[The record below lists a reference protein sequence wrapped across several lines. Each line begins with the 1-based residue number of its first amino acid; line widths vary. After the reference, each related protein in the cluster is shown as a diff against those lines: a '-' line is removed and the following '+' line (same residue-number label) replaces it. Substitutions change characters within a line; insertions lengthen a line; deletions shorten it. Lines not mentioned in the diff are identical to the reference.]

1 MIPIKPQ
8 TNKPKIRPPRKF
20 GTSNKVDPIESWE
33 ILSNA
38 INDIENKNASKW
50 SFEQLYRI
58 AYNLVLSKNGEF
70 LYNKI
75 KDEFSKHLNTKLQI
89 NIIDFIIERGDTNV
103 NNNGIIELNKID
115 SLELLKKLN
124 FLWSDYLIS
133 TWLISQVAM
142 YMDRTFTKEHRLPL
156 IYDVG
161 LNIFQ
166 DKLINCKITENSEL
180 LLGTQILETFLNY
193 FDLNRNG
200 EMIDKF
206 IIKSI
211 IKIFESL
218 INLDGDSYYN
228 KYFEPELIIHSHRY
242 YYQIVEDLLQLQS
255 GSVFINKIVEI
266 IKEEESRFSL
276 YLPESSSRKLEN
288 LMFNDLI
295 SSNLKNIL
303 TLQDDGLK
311 NWIDS
316 DNFELLEKVYILQSK
331 IDTNKRILKDCLHLL
346 VLENGEH
353 LKRLSK
359 AQLNN
364 DSAAKKKSSNK
375 ENNTQFAINYIKNF
389 LDYKSKYDK
398 IITKSFDS
406 DIEMNREI
414 EFAFVKF
421 LNENNRIQE
430 YLSLYIDECLKKT
443 LKNKPTDEVEK
454 TLNDCIL
461 IFKFIKDKDIFEKY
475 YKTHLARRLLNNR
488 SISTELELMMIHKLK
503 AETGATFTSK
513 FENMFKDMK
522 VSQDLSQKFKNE
534 SVDNSTLAKDLARLN
549 NNKKLEIDFTIL
561 TGDVW
566 PMSNNKAM
574 DDVNYV
580 TVLDIAKASFEKF
593 YANTYNGRNLVW
605 APNMCTMNLQMNF
618 PSKSYL
624 INMPTLAA
632 FVILTCFNDEDT
644 EDGEK
649 SLSFEEIQQMTRI
662 PASELTRH
670 LQSISVVPTT
680 RILKK
685 VPMSRSI
692 NSGDI
697 FSLNLEFKHPQTK
710 FKIAAISTSSSS
722 NKAPDTNSNN
732 NIDATVANS
741 KIESEEEHKKTLQSI
756 QKSRDHEIDAAIVRI
771 MKARKSVKYQ
781 ILVSEV
787 IRLIEDVSKR
797 FRPQPSQIKMRLED
811 LVDKEYIR
819 RDDDDHEVFVY
830 VA

>member
-1 MIPIKPQ
+1 MIPIKTQ

-75 KDEFSKHLNTKLQI
+75 KNEFSKHLNTKLQN
-89 NIIDFIIERGDTNV
+89 NIIDFIIERGDNNV

-115 SLELLKKLN
+115 SLEVLKKLN

-166 DKLINCKITENSEL
+166 DKLINCKITDNSEI

-228 KYFEPELIIHSHRY
+228 KYFEPKLIIHSHRY

-276 YLPESSSRKLEN
+276 YLPESSSKKLEN

-331 IDTNKRILKDCLHLL
+331 IDTNKRILKDCLHSL

-534 SVDNSTLAKDLARLN
+534 SIDNSTLAKDLARLN

-580 TVLDIAKASFEKF
+580 PVLDIAKASFEKF

-692 NSGDI
+692 NSGDM

-741 KIESEEEHKKTLQSI
+741 KIESEEEHEKTLQSI

>member
-89 NIIDFIIERGDTNV
+89 NIIDFIIERGDNNV
-103 NNNGIIELNKID
+103 NNNGIIELNKVD
-115 SLELLKKLN
+115 SLEVLKKLN
-124 FLWSDYLIS
+124 LLWSDYLIS

-276 YLPESSSRKLEN
+276 YLPESSSRKLKN

-303 TLQDDGLK
+303 ILQDDGLK

-331 IDTNKRILKDCLHLL
+331 IDTNKRILKDCLHSL

-534 SVDNSTLAKDLARLN
+534 SIDNSTLAKDLARLN

-580 TVLDIAKASFEKF
+580 PVLDIAKASFEKF
-593 YANTYNGRNLVW
+593 YASTYNGRNLVW

-649 SLSFEEIQQMTRI
+649 PLSFEEIQQMTRI

-692 NSGDI
+692 NSGDM

-741 KIESEEEHKKTLQSI
+741 KIESEEEHEKTLQSI

>member
-89 NIIDFIIERGDTNV
+89 NIIDFIIERGDNNV
-103 NNNGIIELNKID
+103 NNNGIIELNKVD
-115 SLELLKKLN
+115 SLEVLNKLN
-124 FLWSDYLIS
+124 LLWSDYLIS

-228 KYFEPELIIHSHRY
+228 KYFEPKLIIHSHRY

-331 IDTNKRILKDCLHLL
+331 IDTNKRILKDCLHSL

-574 DDVNYV
+574 GDVNYV
-580 TVLDIAKASFEKF
+580 PILDIAKASFEKF

-692 NSGDI
+692 NSGDM
-697 FSLNLEFKHPQTK
+697 FSLNLDFKHPQTK
-710 FKIAAISTSSSS
+710 FKIAAISTSSSINKES
-722 NKAPDTNSNN
+722 NTNSNN

-741 KIESEEEHKKTLQSI
+741 KIENEEEHEKTLQSI

>member
-89 NIIDFIIERGDTNV
+89 NIIDFIIERGDNNV
-103 NNNGIIELNKID
+103 NNNGIIELNKVD
-115 SLELLKKLN
+115 SLEVLKKLN
-124 FLWSDYLIS
+124 LLWSDYLIS

-295 SSNLKNIL
+295 SFNLKNIL
-303 TLQDDGLK
+303 ILQDDGLK

-331 IDTNKRILKDCLHLL
+331 IDTNKRILKDCLHSL

-534 SVDNSTLAKDLARLN
+534 SIDNSTLAKDLARLN

-580 TVLDIAKASFEKF
+580 PVLDIAKASFEKF
-593 YANTYNGRNLVW
+593 YASTYNGRNLVW

-632 FVILTCFNDEDT
+632 FIILTCFNDEDT

-649 SLSFEEIQQMTRI
+649 PLSFEEIQQMTRI

-692 NSGDI
+692 NSGDM

-710 FKIAAISTSSSS
+710 FKIAAISTSSS

-741 KIESEEEHKKTLQSI
+741 KIESEEEHEKTLQSV

>member
-89 NIIDFIIERGDTNV
+89 NIIDFIIERGDNNV
-103 NNNGIIELNKID
+103 NNNGIIELNKVD
-115 SLELLKKLN
+115 SLEVLKKLN
-124 FLWSDYLIS
+124 LLWSDYLIS

-276 YLPESSSRKLEN
+276 YLPESSSRKLKN

-303 TLQDDGLK
+303 ILQDDGLK

-331 IDTNKRILKDCLHLL
+331 IDTNKRILKDCLHSL

-534 SVDNSTLAKDLARLN
+534 SIDNSTLAKDLARLN

-580 TVLDIAKASFEKF
+580 PVLDIAKASFEKF
-593 YANTYNGRNLVW
+593 YASTYNGRNLVW
-605 APNMCTMNLQMNF
+605 TPNMCTMNLQMNF

-632 FVILTCFNDEDT
+632 FIILTCFNDEDT

-649 SLSFEEIQQMTRI
+649 PLSFEEIQQMTRI

-692 NSGDI
+692 NSGDM

-710 FKIAAISTSSSS
+710 FKIAAISTSSS

-741 KIESEEEHKKTLQSI
+741 KIESEEEHEKTLQSV